1 MTEAW
6 GKRDWQKVS
15 GRGKAADPDPEKQ
28 QQAGIQRTRSMG
40 RLEGKQTE
48 EKAQVREEKIRKQKD
63 GETERKNTRQ
73 RWSNVSSSRRH
84 WHWM

>member
-40 RLEGKQTE
+40 RLEGRQTE

-63 GETERKNTRQ
+63 GDSPLERLRE
-73 RWSNVSSSRRH
+73 RIRGRGGA
-84 WHWM
+84 M